1 MYSVTHL
8 TSRTTTK
15 STSPSSST
23 PTHVPP
29 HSSIAFFTFAHRASP
44 SARNRRPAK
53 ITFAASD
60 TPDSFVCASAS
71 ASSRASAMADVD
83 AMGMSDEIPP
93 WAMTLPTERCR
104 KDDVRDMVALRW
116 NGKRTPPTGV
126 DASFGAGRK
135 EDRERWNV
143 ESALGRR
150 SPSSGSRSF
159 SVPRRAS
166 RLGPATREGD
176 PARRCATAAAF
187 AASGFCDLDGL
198 RMSLPPCTSNPRGL
212 RMLSQRCRVIAG
224 TRFPEAIS
232 SSSWGAGAFGRAA
245 EV

>member
-1 MYSVTHL
+1 
-8 TSRTTTK
+8 
-15 STSPSSST
+15 
-23 PTHVPP
+23 
-29 HSSIAFFTFAHRASP
+29 
-44 SARNRRPAK
+44 
-53 ITFAASD
+53 
-60 TPDSFVCASAS
+60 
-71 ASSRASAMADVD
+71 MADVD

-104 KDDVRDMVALRW
+104 KDDVRDMVELRW
-116 NGKRTPPTGV
+116 NGRRTPPMGV
-126 DASFGAGRK
+126 DTSFGAGRN

-143 ESALGRR
+143 ESALGRL

-198 RMSLPPCTSNPRGL
+198 RMSRPPCTSNPRGL